1 MASRY
6 ESSPNPMIDPFAAAA
21 IIDVCRYSSLACIL
35 EMCTSITG
43 AGTARMASPIA
54 IDVCVYAP
62 ALRTMP
68 SQENRLLEFSDEFAL
83 YVGLIVC
90 NVVLGI
96 TLLQFTEIIFETFFS
111 VNAFFSLPQKV
122 KIRPVNNKNIHKSLS
137 L

>member
-1 MASRY
+1 MYIGNVHLYNGGGYCSY
-6 ESSPNPMIDPFAAAA
+6 
-21 IIDVCRYSSLACIL
+21 
-35 EMCTSITG
+35 G
-43 AGTARMASPIA
+43 IA
-54 IDVCVYAP
+54 DCNRRVCVCTGVKDNAV
-62 ALRTMP
+62 AGKTGFL
-68 SQENRLLEFSDEFAL
+68 NFSDEFAL

>member
-62 ALRTMP
+62 ALRNAVAGKTGFL
-68 SQENRLLEFSDEFAL
+68 NFSDEFAL